1 MISLTA
7 DETMLLKDVGMF
19 VEPVEVYHPDGKLLG
34 LFVPANLERGKE
46 LYARAAAQTD
56 WREIERR
63 SRLPEKGEPF
73 EIVLARLKMLE
84 AENERRKAAGEPEFT
99 PEEGV
104 AYFTSLREQG
114 IPSQSVQAD
123 GAAQREMLRCAS
135 P

>member
-1 MISLTA
+1 MAMISLTA

-104 AYFTSLREQG
+104 AY
-114 IPSQSVQAD
+114 
-123 GAAQREMLRCAS
+123 
-135 P
+135 